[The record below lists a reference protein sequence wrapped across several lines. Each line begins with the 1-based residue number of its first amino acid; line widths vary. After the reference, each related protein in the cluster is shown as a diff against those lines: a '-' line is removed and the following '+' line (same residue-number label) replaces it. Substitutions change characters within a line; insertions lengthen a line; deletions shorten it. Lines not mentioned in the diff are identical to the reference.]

1 MKSPITG
8 KEMKLVKEDVKLP
21 FRKDEFAVVYHYYLC
36 QDTKEK
42 FTDDDLDNINLIQVH
57 NQYREK
63 YGIPFPEE
71 IKKIRE
77 KYNISASK
85 MAEIL
90 GFGPNTY
97 RLYESGEMPSV
108 SNGRLILSVDQP
120 AEFIRQVEASSHIL
134 SSKETK
140 RYIETAKYLE
150 TQEKIDYWDKL
161 FEQQLLNFDKP
172 NEYSGYKKTDFE
184 KVSQIIA
191 FFHEKIELF
200 KTKLNKLLFYA
211 DFMMYQRTGRSITGI
226 KYRAI
231 PYGPVP
237 AEYEKLFLRLQDEE
251 KINIVEVGFE
261 NGNYGELI
269 KSNQKVQIDG
279 FSRTEMMVLEDVLN
293 RFEGL
298 TTKQI
303 VDISHHE
310 SAWIENKDERKIIS
324 YQKYAFSLQALE

>member
-1 MKSPITG
+1 MTAAAMTYLSATRFSDFIVKTIEESVTSSAERAAKDMGSTI
-8 KEMKLVKEDVKLP
+8 EKL
-21 FRKDEFAVVYHYYLC
+21 
-36 QDTKEK
+36 
-42 FTDDDLDNINLIQVH
+42 
-57 NQYREK
+57 
-63 YGIPFPEE
+63 
-71 IKKIRE
+71 
-77 KYNISASK
+77 ISETSVTISK
-85 MAEIL
+85 
-90 GFGPNTY
+90 
-97 RLYESGEMPSV
+97 V
-108 SNGRLILSVDQP
+108 
-120 AEFIRQVEASSHIL
+120 
-134 SSKETK
+134 SSKSTDATKSDEDLSAALRNNTDIQAIALFKVDKSAAVLTRVATQSVPAGGDK

-237 AEYEKLFLRLQDEE
+237 AEYEKLFLRLQDQE

-279 FSRTEMMVLEDVLN
+279 FSQTEMMVLEDVLN